1 MAQRF
6 RQWPEFGTSGR
17 VYRRIDTQREDVD
30 FKGRTIIVHTSS
42 SPGRECSKERSAG
55 QTFERLRRM
64 AGIVRDDGHAISL
77 GCMI

>member
-30 FKGRTIIVHTSS
+30 FKGRTISHSRLS
-42 SPGRECSKERSAG
+42 RAG
-55 QTFERLRRM
+55 LGDLRGGDLVEVIGCTLSVSGCRK
-64 AGIVRDDGHAISL
+64 DGTVVSFKNF
-77 GCMI
+77 